1 MAKIVVALGGNTL
14 QRKGRA
20 SAAEQKAVAQETA
33 AKLAEVISQGH
44 QLIIVHG
51 NGPQVGNIIIGQH
64 VIESEDVPAMPLDSC
79 VAMSQGS
86 IGYWLQQALSN
97 ELQKS
102 DLKNQLNSQF
112 SRQAVS
118 MITQTVVDK
127 DDPNFLD
134 PQKPIGPFYNSE
146 SAAKDAFNDKSYVF
160 REDSGRGWRRV
171 VASPLPIAIVEI
183 ETIKALIDANV
194 TLIVAGGGGIPVVKQ
209 VDGSHKGIEAVIDK
223 DLSAALIAELVG
235 ADQFIILTT
244 VSAVM
249 LEFGTPDE
257 RSLKVASSADITRYI
272 AEDQFGS
279 GSMLPKVQAAQQFVD
294 HSGHNAIIGELN
306 ELEAIVAGQAG
317 TTITL

>member
-1 MAKIVVALGGNTL
+1 MAKIVVALGGNAL

-20 SAAEQKAVAQETA
+20 SATEQKVVAQQTA
-33 AKLAEVISQGH
+33 AKLAKIISQGH

-51 NGPQVGNIIIGQH
+51 NGPQVGNIIIGQQA
-64 VIESEDVPAMPLDSC
+64 IESEDVPAMPLDSC

-102 DLKNQLNSQF
+102 DLKNQLNN
-112 SRQAVS
+112 QAVS

-127 DDPNFLD
+127 HDPNFLD

-146 SAAKDAFNDKSYVF
+146 SEAKNAFEDKSYVF
-160 REDSGRGWRRV
+160 CEDSGRGWRRV
-171 VASPLPIAIVEI
+171 VASPLPIEIVEI
-183 ETIKALIDANV
+183 ETIRALIDANV

-209 VDGSHKGIEAVIDK
+209 VDGSHEGIEAVIDK

-249 LEFGTPDE
+249 LGFGTPNE
-257 RSLKVASSADITRYI
+257 TSLKVTSSADISRYI

-279 GSMLPKVQAAQQFVD
+279 GSMLPKVQAAQQFVE
-294 HSGHNAIIGELN
+294 HSGHHAIIGELN

-317 TTITL
+317 TTITP